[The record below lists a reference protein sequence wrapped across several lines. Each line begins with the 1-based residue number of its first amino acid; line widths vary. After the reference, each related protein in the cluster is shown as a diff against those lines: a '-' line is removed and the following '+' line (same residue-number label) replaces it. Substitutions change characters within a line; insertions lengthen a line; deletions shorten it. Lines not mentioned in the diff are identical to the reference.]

1 MVLGPSGPKIKDIIL
16 IIDYFIYLIKSVPIP
31 QTGSA
36 AIDILQ
42 IFIRFHFISTEPEGM
57 NIHKYF
63 LMKLENRKQEQADKF
78 Q

>member
-1 MVLGPSGPKIKDIIL
+1 MRVKE
-16 IIDYFIYLIKSVPIP
+16 P

-42 IFIRFHFISTEPEGM
+42 IFIRFHFISTLPEGM